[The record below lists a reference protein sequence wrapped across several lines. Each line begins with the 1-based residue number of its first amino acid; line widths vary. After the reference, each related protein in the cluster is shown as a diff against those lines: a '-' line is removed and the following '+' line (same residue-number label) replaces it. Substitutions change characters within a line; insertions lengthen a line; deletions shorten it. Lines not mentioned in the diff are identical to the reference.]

1 MALYLKAAIGE
12 GCCSWRATQSSDF
25 DTNMIENQNK
35 TPVQSSPK
43 ELGKRYKNLCRALLA
58 GIRANG
64 HMFIHLPKRLFTAF
78 SGLE

>member
-1 MALYLKAAIGE
+1 
-12 GCCSWRATQSSDF
+12 
-25 DTNMIENQNK
+25 MIENQNK

-43 ELGKRYKNLCRALLA
+43 ELGKRHKNLCRALLA